1 MRIKSGSI
9 RHRKKK
15 RIFKEAE
22 GRVGGRRRLWRTVI
36 ENVIKARVYAFTGRK
51 LKKRDMRTLWIT
63 RLNAAVTMRGVSYSR
78 FIRGLKLANIEL
90 NRRTLSELAIRDPQI
105 FDEIVVVVKGVLET
119 AA

>member
-36 ENVIKARVYAFTGRK
+36 DGVIKGRVYAYKGRT
-51 LKKRDMRTLWIT
+51 LKKRDIRALWIT
-63 RLNAAVTMRGVSYSR
+63 RLNAACGMRGLSYSR
-78 FIRGLKLANIEL
+78 FIHGLKLASIEL
-90 NRRTLSELAIRDPQI
+90 NRRTLSELAIREPQI
-105 FDEIVVVVKGVLET
+105 FDEIIALVKGALAQ

>member
-22 GRVGGRRRLWRTVI
+22 GRVGGRRRLWRTVLDGI
-36 ENVIKARVYAFTGRK
+36 IRGRVYAYRGRK
-51 LKKRDMRTLWIT
+51 LKKRDIRALWIT
-63 RLNAAVTMRGVSYSR
+63 RLNAACAMRDLSYSR
-78 FIRGLKLANIEL
+78 FIHGLKVANVEL
-90 NRRTLSELAIRDPQI
+90 NRRTLSELAIREPQI
-105 FDEIVVVVKGVLET
+105 FDEIIALVKGALAQ

>member
-22 GRVGGRRRLWRTVI
+22 GRVGGRSRLYRTVI
-36 ENVIKARVYAFTGRK
+36 DGIVKGRVYAYKGRK
-51 LKKRDMRTLWIT
+51 IKKRDIRALWII
-63 RLNAAVTMRGVSYSR
+63 RLNAACTLQGLSYSR
-78 FIRGLKLANIEL
+78 FIHGLKLANVSL
-90 NRRTLSELAIRDPQI
+90 NRRTLSELAIREPQV
-105 FDEIVVVVKGVLET
+105 FNEVVALVKGALAK